1 MKDKISTKTLPGFA
15 EYLPAEQIAFN
26 KIKDTI
32 ARVYESFGFV
42 PLDTPV
48 LERKE
53 VILAKAGG
61 ETEKQIYYLQKGD
74 EELALRFDL
83 TIPLARYVSE
93 HFPNLIFPFRRYHI
107 AKVYR
112 GERPQRGRFREF
124 YQADIDIVAENEL
137 PLINDAEIVKVICS
151 VFSELNFGDFT
162 VRINNRK
169 ILNGFFAYL
178 KLGSRT
184 TDILRIIDKLD
195 KIGKD
200 KVKEALSEIEVSSE
214 TADKILDFVSIK
226 GETKNVLSDL
236 AKLNIKND
244 LFLEGVSEITEVVSY
259 LEDFGVKTNNYQ
271 LDLAIA
277 RGLDYY
283 TGTVY
288 ETVLN
293 DYPQIGSVCS
303 GGRYNDLAGYYSD
316 KQLPGV
322 GVSIGLSRLFFQL
335 QDAGLIKTEGAT
347 TADILLVS
355 ENLKAASKLAD
366 DLRLA
371 GLAIIGAYGVEKFKK
386 KLNLANRI
394 GVKAVIILGED
405 EINGKYFSL
414 KDMTSGEQIKA
425 TKAAEVKRF
434 LKIL

>member
-124 YQADIDIVAENEL
+124 YQADIDIVTENEL
-137 PLINDAEIVKVICS
+137 PLINDAEIVKVICG

-178 KLGSRT
+178 KLGSQT

-195 KIGKD
+195 KIGRD
-200 KVKEALSEIEVSSE
+200 KVKEALFEIEVNSE
-214 TADKILDFVSIK
+214 TADKILDFVLIK

-371 GLAIIGAYGVEKFKK
+371 GLAIIGAYGADKFKK

-414 KDMTSGEQIKA
+414 KDMLSGEQIKA